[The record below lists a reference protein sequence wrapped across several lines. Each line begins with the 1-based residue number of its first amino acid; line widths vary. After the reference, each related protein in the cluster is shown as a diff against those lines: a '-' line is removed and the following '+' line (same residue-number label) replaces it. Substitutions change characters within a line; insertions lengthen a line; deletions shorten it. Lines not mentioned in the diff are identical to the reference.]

1 MSSTILV
8 RTSLVFIFTVAL
20 LSAAWAQS
28 SAPTKLEGVVNDYT
42 DVANAAGAW
51 HITGDWSAHRQGNSG
66 KVDFVASLAMVRVS
80 GGSPHTHHLGLFG
93 AEVSVTPTGYLITGQ
108 PALTT
113 NGGMAFGGSQVSIEI
128 SGGNAV
134 PSSNVKITFTGP
146 AAGHFGELP
155 LDGVVTVNR

>member
-8 RTSLVFIFTVAL
+8 RTSLVFMFAL
-20 LSAAWAQS
+20 ASVSAAWAQS
-28 SAPTKLEGVVNDYT
+28 SAPTKLEGVINDYT
-42 DVANAAGAW
+42 DVANAAGPW

-66 KVDFVASLAMVRVS
+66 KVNFVASLTMIRVS

-93 AEVSVTPTGYLITGQ
+93 ADVAVTPTGYLITGQ

-113 NGGMAFGGSQVSIEI
+113 NGNAAFAGSQVAIEI

-134 PSSNVKITFTGP
+134 PSSNVRISFSGP